1 MAITR
6 PYTPQEWENG
16 DVITKEKLDN
26 IEAGIAAI
34 DTEIT
39 GARGSGSSA
48 GTLGKRIDDLIMV
61 QDTQPISEANEIWVR
76 SAGNGVQVP
85 TYEEFE
91 DLVENTVHVNE
102 AQSFTDT
109 QKAQARNNISAAS
122 QADVA
127 DLRSALNE
135 IMQMIR

>member
-1 MAITR
+1 MAINR
-6 PYTPQEWENG
+6 PYTAQDWENG
-16 DVITKEKLDN
+16 DIITKEKLTN
-26 IEAGIAAI
+26 IEDALEAI
-34 DTEIT
+34 DAEVT
-39 GARGSGSSA
+39 GARGSSASA
-48 GTLGKRIDDLIMV
+48 GTLGKRIDDLVMV
-61 QDTQPISEANEIWVR
+61 QDTQPTSEANEIWVR
-76 SAGNGVQVP
+76 STGNGVQVP

-102 AQSFTDT
+102 AQSFADT